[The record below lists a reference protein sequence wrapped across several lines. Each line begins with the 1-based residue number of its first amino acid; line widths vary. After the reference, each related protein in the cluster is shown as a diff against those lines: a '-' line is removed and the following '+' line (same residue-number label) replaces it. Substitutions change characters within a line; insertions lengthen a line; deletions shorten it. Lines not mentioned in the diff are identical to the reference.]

1 MEPTKLTSTVKQKPT
16 TVRLL
21 AGLASLLP
29 NDEVRTAVY
38 LRVVLPLRKV
48 LKQFVLGFYRIDHI
62 YEVLRRARTVYPL
75 LRANCD
81 ACHGASGPG
90 APQIAHAD
98 SATAWSAVVD
108 NQKVNFTSPS
118 QSRLVR
124 RLAAV
129 FETVTPFLRA
139 VAHDRQRTVGDGG
152 RRALDAIVRAQI
164 DAALAEH
171 LTARPSDTADI
182 LAAVLSVAAW
192 SHMRS
197 IQGHGVERAAAL
209 LESVVLRVLDEP
221 S

>member
-1 MEPTKLTSTVKQKPT
+1 MSEEGQARAVEAETPSTDGRRLRSQRSREHILEAVARAIAEPDFVPTPEQVAARSGYSISTIF
-16 TVRLL
+16 RHFGGRDGLL
-21 AGLASLLP
+21 DAMQQL
-29 NDEVRTAVY
+29 V
-38 LRVVLPLRKV
+38 
-48 LKQFVLGFYRIDHI
+48 
-62 YEVLRRARTVYPL
+62 RARVIEHL
-75 LRANCD
+75 D
-81 ACHGASGPG
+81 AGPFEG
-90 APQIAHAD
+90 D
-98 SATAWSAVVD
+98 VRVR
-108 NQKVNFTSPS
+108 VGE
-118 QSRLVR
+118 LVR

-152 RRALDAIVRAQI
+152 RRGLDAIVRAQI

-171 LTARPSDTADI
+171 LTARPADTADI